1 MEDLKKALQFDPL
14 LEAEKMTGKQ
24 VLRNFLNWQKPG
36 LVVRNPATNL
46 TEMKFMNGVVGHE
59 KNIHRHKSDR
69 LRQ

>member
-1 MEDLKKALQFDPL
+1 
-14 LEAEKMTGKQ
+14 MTGEQ
-24 VLRNFLNWQKPG
+24 VLRNLLNWQKPG

-46 TEMKFMNGVVGHE
+46 TEMKFMTGVVGHE